1 MRKCTADAGLPGH
14 VPGGDHHGPVLNGR
28 PSDPLPA
35 KGRDDVVS
43 RAQGGEVPITSS
55 KMRRRLTA
63 GAALAMFAAA
73 LPARAQMVPRHAVQL
88 IVPFAPGGVADTLA
102 RWLADAWSRKRG
114 QPVVVINRPGA
125 GGTIAAGALVRTRPE
140 ETALMLTSQS
150 VLVQTLLT
158 STPVA
163 AREMLAA
170 MRYAS
175 LVALQD
181 SFLVVAAKSG
191 LRSLGEFQA
200 RHGDGRHAAAF
211 ASLGVGSLGHVLG
224 TTFARDLR
232 IDVVH
237 VPYNG
242 SPPILQALL
251 SGDVDFAFMAYENF
265 RTQLAAGALAPLMV
279 AADRASHMLPAVPGA
294 PSLGLKS
301 LNRGTW
307 FAIAHAAH
315 AEPAFVARATEEIVS
330 ILSDPLVAKGIS
342 DMGLQ
347 PSPRTGDALH
357 QHLAAERGYWTRRMA
372 ELGL

>member
-1 MRKCTADAGLPGH
+1 MRPSPSDFDAVAVQALPG
-14 VPGGDHHGPVLNGR
+14 DAQRLNWTRRQWNGAAM
-28 PSDPLPA
+28 SLAATLLPA
-35 KGRDDVVS
+35 PAP
-43 RAQGGEVPITSS
+43 AQAIP
-55 KMRRRLTA
+55 RQ
-63 GAALAMFAAA
+63 AL
-73 LPARAQMVPRHAVQL
+73 QL
-88 IVPFAPGGVADTLA
+88 IVPFAAGGVADVLA

-114 QPVVVINRPGA
+114 QQVVVVNRPGA
-125 GGTIAAGALVRTRPE
+125 AGTIAAAALARSRPE
-140 ETALMLTSQS
+140 EAALMLTSQS

-158 STPVA
+158 STPAA

-191 LRSLGEFQA
+191 LRSLGELQA
-200 RHGDGRHAAAF
+200 RHGDGRQAAAF

-224 TTFARDLR
+224 TTLARELG

-251 SGDVDFAFMAYENF
+251 SADIDFAFMAYENF
-265 RTQLAAGALAPLMV
+265 RTQLAAGAVTPLVV

-315 AEPAFVARATEEIVS
+315 AEPAFVARTTEDIAS
-330 ILSDPLVAKGIS
+330 ILSDPQVAKGIS
-342 DMGLQ
+342 DLGLQ
-347 PSPRTGDALH
+347 PNPRTGDALQ
-357 QHLAAERGYWTRRMA
+357 QHLASERAYWTRRMA